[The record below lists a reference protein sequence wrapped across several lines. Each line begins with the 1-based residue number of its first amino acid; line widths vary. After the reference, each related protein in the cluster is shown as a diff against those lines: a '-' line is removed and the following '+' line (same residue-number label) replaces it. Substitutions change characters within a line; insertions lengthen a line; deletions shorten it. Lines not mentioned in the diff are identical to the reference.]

1 VLESG
6 GLCQYPAHAGIRQ
19 LIHQFGVRRRTR
31 SINSGALSVATRFHT
46 ILLVSV
52 IGLGIVLADWVVN
65 WQQTIVV
72 GRNGERL
79 LYALRVKIFSHLQRL
94 GLDFY
99 ERELTGRIMTR
110 MTTDVDA
117 LSSFFQT
124 GLITMVNSVL
134 TFVVVLILMLVINL
148 RLGLILALFL
158 PVLIVATIVFR
169 SKSSRAYTDARERV
183 SAVNADLQENV
194 AGLRVA
200 QAYRREQVNSDRFAG
215 LSGAYRVSRLRAQRM
230 IAVYF
235 PFVQALSTIAGA
247 VVLLAAASEI
257 HSGALTTGAL
267 IAYLLWVDQLFS
279 PIQQMSQVFD
289 GYQQANV
296 GLQRIKGLLQTQT
309 STPPAAHPVRP
320 ARLRGAIELRDVHFG
335 YAGQRT
341 EAIGGVSL
349 SIVPGETVALVGQ
362 TGAGKSTLVKLI
374 ARFYDVTSGQVL
386 IDGTDVFAD
395 VIDAIACANGGVVFA
410 EDVVSQAN
418 TRSESL
424 GVLIVKRGSI
434 PRA

>member
-1 VLESG
+1 M
-6 GLCQYPAHAGIRQ
+6 P
-19 LIHQFGVRRRTR
+19 
-31 SINSGALSVATRFHT
+31 
-46 ILLVSV
+46 LLVRGGIDNGVERRLLSFDARLHAILAV
-52 IGLGIVLADWVVN
+52 SAIGLAIVLADWAVN
-65 WQQTIVV
+65 WAQTIVV

-79 LYALRVKIFSHLQRL
+79 LYTLRVKIFSHLQRL

-124 GLITMVNSVL
+124 GLITMVNSLL
-134 TFVVVLILMLVINL
+134 TFVVVLILMLIINL
-148 RLGLILALFL
+148 RLGLTLAAFL
-158 PVLIVATIVFR
+158 PVLVVATVIFR
-169 SKSSRAYTDARERV
+169 SKSSRAYTEARERV

-235 PFVQALSTIAGA
+235 PFVQALSTIGGA
-247 VVLLAAASEI
+247 VILFAAAGQI
-257 HSGALTTGAL
+257 HSGVLTAGSL

-296 GLQRIKGLLQTQT
+296 GLQRIKALLQTPT
-309 STPPAAHPVRP
+309 STPAAEHPVQP
-320 ARLRGAIELRDVHFG
+320 
-335 YAGQRT
+335 GQRP
-341 EAIGGVSL
+341 L
-349 SIVPGETVALVGQ
+349 
-362 TGAGKSTLVKLI
+362 TGA
-374 ARFYDVTSGQVL
+374 AR
-386 IDGTDVFAD
+386 AH
-395 VIDAIACANGGVVFA
+395 
-410 EDVVSQAN
+410 
-418 TRSESL
+418 R
-424 GVLIVKRGSI
+424 
-434 PRA
+434 